1 MCKDDKRIVFYRH
14 FSKIIHKE
22 FNEKKKQNLVVGSP
36 ITLSVSYLIKIFSK
50 NNKK

>member
-1 MCKDDKRIVFYRH
+1 MKKRIVFYRH